1 MTAQTQGLVLVDRP
15 YVSMQLRKLIAE
27 HALPAVLTEAAREL
41 GIAPGPHTLSEAE
54 AVAAARSAA
63 GNGTGIRVYTSSEN
77 ALPWVAR
84 HLDFTP
90 LPELATLFKDKV
102 RFRETL
108 SPLYP
113 GLWFRAVK
121 SDELDAVDPAGI
133 PFPVILKPAVG
144 FFSLGVVTVPSRDD
158 WPEAVRTMRARLDRA
173 RQLYPEDVL
182 GTRTLILEQ
191 WVPGREVAADA
202 YFDGD
207 GEPVI
212 LGIWAHAFASDAD
225 TSDRVYTTSRNVMAE
240 YLEPFR
246 SWLAELG
253 RLTGA
258 RDMPVHVELRQGD
271 DGALTP
277 IEVNPLRFGGWCTTG
292 DAGRHAWG
300 FSPYLA
306 FLRDE
311 RPDWPALMGAAG
323 ETRHSIVVLN
333 NSTGLE
339 GAEIAEFDY
348 PALLARLSNP
358 RVVRRVDWTE
368 QPMFGFLFLRTE
380 PEHADE
386 LDWILASDLRE
397 FVTTH

>member
-1 MTAQTQGLVLVDRP
+1 MKRQMQGLVLVDRP
-15 YVSMQLRKLIAE
+15 YLSHQLRSLIAD
-27 HALPAVLTEAAREL
+27 HGLPVVLTEPARSL
-41 GIAPGPHTLSEAE
+41 GIEPGPHTLTESE

-63 GNGTGIRVYTSSEN
+63 GNGTGLRVYTSSEN

-90 LPELATLFKDKV
+90 LPELAALFKDKV

-108 SPLYP
+108 RPLYP
-113 GLWFRAVK
+113 DLWFRAVE
-121 SDELDAVDPAGI
+121 SDALDAVDPAEI
-133 PFPVILKPAVG
+133 PFPVVLKPAVG
-144 FFSLGVVTVPSRDD
+144 FFSLGVVTVASADD
-158 WPEAVRTMRARLDRA
+158 WPDAIRTMRHRLDAA
-173 RQLYPEDVL
+173 RRLYPEEVL
-182 GTRTLILEQ
+182 GSRTLILEQ

-202 YFDGD
+202 YFDGR
-207 GEPVI
+207 GEAVI
-212 LGIWAHAFASDAD
+212 LGIWAHAFASNAD
-225 TSDRVYTTSRNVMAE
+225 TSDRVYTTSRDVMAE

-246 SWLAELG
+246 GWLTELG

-311 RPDWPALMGAAG
+311 RPDWPALMERAG

-333 NSTGLE
+333 NSTGLDGE
-339 GAEIAEFDY
+339 EIADFDY
-348 PALLARLSNP
+348 DALLARLSNP
-358 RVVRRVDWTE
+358 LVVRRVDWTE

-380 PEHADE
+380 PQHADE
-386 LDWILASDLRE
+386 LDWILTSDLRE
-397 FVTTH
+397 FVS